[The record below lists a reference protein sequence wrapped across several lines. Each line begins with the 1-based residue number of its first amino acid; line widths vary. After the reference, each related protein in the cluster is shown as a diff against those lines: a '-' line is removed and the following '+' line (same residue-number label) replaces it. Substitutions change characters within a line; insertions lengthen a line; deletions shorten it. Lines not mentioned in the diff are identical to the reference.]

1 MVIIDFSTKE
11 VSWMTNEIRIVYQ
24 DPDLD
29 IEAYRFKGIMQKF
42 PSHFHEYYVIGFI
55 EKGQRHLVCQGVE
68 YIINP
73 GDILLFNPYDTHS
86 CEQIDGKTLDYRCLN
101 VNKEVM
107 KKVTVEIQG
116 QEGLPYFRKNVLM
129 HSEIS
134 ANLRELHMK
143 ILQEDKEFKKEEL
156 FLYLIEEL
164 IQTNSNLTIQ
174 PTKIET
180 SQEIQLVCDY
190 LEENYSKTIKLE
202 ALSKLTGGS
211 KYQLLRSFIK
221 QKGITPY
228 SYLETIRINH
238 AKNLLE
244 DGIKPIEVSFLT
256 GFSDQSHLTKSFKR
270 RIGLAP
276 KQYMKSFESKG
287 EF

>member
-1 MVIIDFSTKE
+1 
-11 VSWMTNEIRIVYQ
+11 MTNEVRVVYQ

-29 IEAYRFKGIMQKF
+29 IEAYQFKGIMQKF

-55 EKGQRHLVCQGVE
+55 EKGQRYLVCKGVE

-73 GDILLFNPYDTHS
+73 GDLLLFNPYDTHS

-101 VNKEVM
+101 VNTEVM
-107 KKVTVEIQG
+107 KKVMLEIQG
-116 QEGLPYFRKNVLM
+116 QKSLPYFQKNVLF

-134 ANLRELHMK
+134 ANLKELHMN
-143 ILQEDKEFKKEEL
+143 ILREDKEFKKEEL

-164 IQTNSNLTIQ
+164 IQTNSNLAIQ
-174 PTKIET
+174 PTKMET
-180 SQEIQLVCDY
+180 TQEIQLVCDY
-190 LEENYSKTIKLE
+190 LEENYAKTIKLE
-202 ALSKLTGGS
+202 ELSKLTGRS
-211 KYQLLRSFIK
+211 KYQLLRSFTK

-228 SYLETIRINH
+228 SYLETIRINQ
-238 AKNLLE
+238 AKNFLE
-244 DGIKPIEVSFLT
+244 DGKKPIDVTFLT
-256 GFSDQSHLTKSFKR
+256 GFNDQSHLTKSFKR

-287 EF
+287 IF